1 MSARPALSI
10 IMPVLNEAPGIVAV
24 LEALAPLR
32 QRGVEVIVV
41 DGGSSD
47 DTLTAAA
54 PLSDRVLTSPRGRA
68 RQMNA
73 GAVMATGQAL
83 LFLHADTRLPDAA
96 DRLVADAVDPHGIRR
111 HWGRFDVVIEG
122 RSAWL
127 PVIARMM
134 NLRSRITGIATGDQA
149 IFVSRSALKAV
160 GGFAEIPL
168 MEDIDLSRRLG
179 RLSRPACLTARATT
193 SGRRWETHGVWRMIV
208 LMWSLRLRY
217 FLGADPARLAL
228 EYGYGQN

>member
-68 RQMNA
+68 R
-73 GAVMATGQAL
+73 G
-83 LFLHADTRLPDAA
+83 LPG
-96 DRLVADAVDPHGIRR
+96 LRR
-111 HWGRFDVVIEG
+111 G
-122 RSAWL
+122 
-127 PVIARMM
+127 
-134 NLRSRITGIATGDQA
+134 N
-149 IFVSRSALKAV
+149 
-160 GGFAEIPL
+160 
-168 MEDIDLSRRLG
+168 
-179 RLSRPACLTARATT
+179 
-193 SGRRWETHGVWRMIV
+193 
-208 LMWSLRLRY
+208 
-217 FLGADPARLAL
+217 PARPSP
-228 EYGYGQN
+228 